1 MINTD
6 DREVFLEESHFDI
19 SKARNLKTFKNNKE
33 KKRNDKLIIA
43 VACLLVSW
51 ILIIIVSVRE
61 TNDEDALPI
70 SPELEKIYMTLLDFS
85 KAPDFTYYGSEGA
98 DF

>member
-19 SKARNLKTFKNNKE
+19 SKARNLKTFQNNKE
-33 KKRNDKLIIA
+33 KKRNGKLIIA
-43 VACLLVSW
+43 VACLLASW
-51 ILIIIVSVRE
+51 ILIIIVCVR
-61 TNDEDALPI
+61 DPDDDDGSLI
-70 SPELEKIYMTLLDFS
+70 SPELEKVDMTFLDFS